1 MDERTVQ
8 RSTAAGLAS
17 ELVSQFESAARKAI
31 AARGRFTCALTGGS
45 TAKLLYPSLARADV
59 DWRCVELFLG
69 DERLVPADDPESNG
83 RLLAAT
89 FPLRVLHRVRT
100 ELPGDDAA
108 RDYEGR
114 LPAELDVVHLGV
126 GPDGHVCSL
135 FPGHALLSERSRR
148 VSWLSDSPKP
158 PPGRVTLTLEALSR
172 ARELWFFAM
181 GAEKA
186 TAVREA
192 REGRSP
198 AALAR
203 AVARRAAWFVDD
215 AAAGAA

>member
-8 RSTAAGLAS
+8 RSTPAALAG
-17 ELVSQFESAARKAI
+17 ELVSHFEKEARQAI

-69 DERLVPADDPESNG
+69 DERLVPPEDAESNG

-100 ELPGDDAA
+100 ELDPAHAADDYQA
-108 RDYEGR
+108 R
-114 LPAELDVVHLGV
+114 LPPALDLVHLGV

-135 FPGHALLSERSRR
+135 FPGHALLGERARL
-148 VSWLSDSPKP
+148 VSWLTDSPKP
-158 PPGRVTLTLEALSR
+158 PPGRVTLTLEALAR
-172 ARELWFFAM
+172 ARSLWFFAM

-186 TAVREA
+186 DAVRGA
-192 REGRSP
+192 REGKSP

-203 AVARRAAWFVDD
+203 AVAQRSVWFVDD
-215 AAAGAA
+215 AAAGPA